1 MQNPLKR
8 ENDEKEPRIG
18 QQEPQI
24 LLPPDRGAAYP
35 LRADAVKGGL
45 GAQPQPLH
53 RRANLRRDVPRGQG
67 RPHEATLPRP
77 AERVYRPDF
86 ARGEQLQSGRQ
97 GDQHLPFAQH
107 AAPPDRHAGGLYARV
122 ESPLRAG
129 VGADRT
135 ITRGMAERV
144 IGQGEGLPF
153 AAK

>member
-8 ENDEKEPRIG
+8 ENDEKEPCIG

-67 RPHEATLPRP
+67 RPHETALPRP
-77 AERVYRPDF
+77 AERVHRPDF
-86 ARGEQLQSGRQ
+86 PRGQQLQSGRQ

-107 AAPPDRHAGGLYARV
+107 AASPDRHAGGLYA
-122 ESPLRAG
+122 
-129 VGADRT
+129 
-135 ITRGMAERV
+135 
-144 IGQGEGLPF
+144 
-153 AAK
+153 